1 VLEAKTVHPFQPKQY
16 VLAILVYNRALQ
28 NALSLHILTGGI
40 EMQSAYETWINA
52 PVILQVI
59 AGELR
64 VPLRGT
70 IVREEADAII
80 FRVNDGWELEIF
92 KSMVLAVE
100 EENWVTSIT

>member
-1 VLEAKTVHPFQPKQY
+1 
-16 VLAILVYNRALQ
+16 
-28 NALSLHILTGGI
+28 
-40 EMQSAYETWINA
+40 MQSAYETWINA

-80 FRVNDGWELEIF
+80 FRVNDGWELEIY

>member
-1 VLEAKTVHPFQPKQY
+1 
-16 VLAILVYNRALQ
+16 
-28 NALSLHILTGGI
+28 
-40 EMQSAYETWINA
+40 MQSAYETWINE

-70 IVREEADAII
+70 IVREEAEAII
-80 FRVNDGWELEIF
+80 FRVNDGWELEIY